1 MSFLI
6 LKPDYPH
13 KGGATNA
20 LFSVKH
26 GEILEC
32 PESYDPDPGTFLIF
46 DTREE
51 AQAHL
56 VTPKAAAPSGAVSPA
71 GHKPYPMFRRVMS
84 VSGPPI
90 DQLFDRDL
98 YGFLNRE
105 WQDVVM
111 DINIMNIERE
121 CLERML
127 KAENKHS
134 RRKNVIV
141 VIEDKIKKAPK
152 AKKPE
157 PKKKMTGEEMTN
169 LTLEEKYAMITGE
182 EVKAAP
188 GVTTK
193 GFTKP
198 KAEAVGEAK
207 AEIEA
212 QDEDVK
218 EEIPKTLYTP
228 PAVENVPTV
237 TIADAEPQ
245 TFRQL
250 LRAVSG
256 IGKATTDDILAVY
269 PDMEA
274 LQKDVKGR
282 KKLPF
287 RDDVA
292 KLLRQNFSPEKK

>member
-20 LFSVKH
+20 LFSVKP

-46 DTREE
+46 ETREE
-51 AQAHL
+51 AQESL
-56 VTPKAAAPSGAVSPA
+56 NKPKAAAPSGAEPRP
-71 GHKPYPMFRRVMS
+71 GYRPYPMFRRVMS
-84 VSGPPI
+84 VAGPAVM
-90 DQLFDRDL
+90 QLFDRDL

-111 DINIMNIERE
+111 DINVMNIERE
-121 CLERML
+121 CLERLL
-127 KAENKHS
+127 KTENKHS

-141 VIEDKIKKAPK
+141 IIEDKIKKAPK
-152 AKKPE
+152 AKS
-157 PKKKMTGEEMTN
+157 
-169 LTLEEKYAMITGE
+169 LEEKYAEITGE
-182 EVKAAP
+182 KPKAAP

-193 GFTKP
+193 GFSKP
-198 KAEAVGEAK
+198 KAEAEGEAK

-212 QDEDVK
+212 QDDVK
-218 EEIPKTLYTP
+218 KETPDTPYTP
-228 PAVENVPTV
+228 PAVEDVPTV
-237 TIADAEPQ
+237 TIADAEPR

-256 IGKATTDDILAVY
+256 IGKATTDDVLAVY
-269 PDMEA
+269 SDLES
-274 LQKDVKGR
+274 LQKDIRGR

-292 KLLRQNFSPEKK
+292 KLLRQNFSADKIEKK